1 METLSDCPV
10 CDSSQFTSFLTCV
23 DQTVSRETFD
33 IVKCDSCGFKFTNP
47 RPDENKLGGYYKSDA
62 YISHTNSKEG
72 FINSVY
78 QTVRKFTLLKKL
90 QLISKYYK
98 TGKILDIGCGT
109 GEFLNICKNA
119 RWTAIGIEPD
129 VDARKMAQVNYD
141 LDVRPEHEL
150 NYLENDSFDIITLW
164 HVLEHVPKLNE
175 RIEELKRLIKPN
187 GIIFIAVPNSA
198 SLDAKIYAE
207 NWAAYDLPR
216 HLYHFTPSDIQS
228 IFKKHQLTVFKIL
241 PMIFDSFY
249 ISILSGKYRSKNST
263 IIGALW
269 NGLRSNFSALKT
281 GKTYSSQIYL
291 IRK

>member
-1 METLSDCPV
+1 MEILSDCPV